1 MLRWFTRTL
10 TLFVLTL
17 PLAATVSAQMTERK
31 DPAFKVEPDLLE
43 KGQVHFSFYQLKAS
57 TIQKKLPDMVELD
70 GARFLEKEGATVQL
84 TKLAYLVDKPAGF
97 FSSTQMTDAK
107 WLQTLLGSSVSLIKD
122 DNYQTKSRGKMRV
135 YFDSDD
141 LSTVQN
147 SRFVHAVTQS
157 KKLDPIA
164 LSGFSTVVMHSQ
176 DAVEIQNHIPF
187 SPKKTLI
194 VSYQLS
200 VVKKD
205 GNAEKQRLDFIK
217 ETEAR
222 LVRAYP

>member
-1 MLRWFTRTL
+1 
-10 TLFVLTL
+10 
-17 PLAATVSAQMTERK
+17 MTERR
-31 DPAFKVEPDLLE
+31 DPLFRVEPDLLE
-43 KGQVHFSFYQLKAS
+43 KGEVHFSFYQLKAS
-57 TIQKKLPDMVELD
+57 TIQKKLPEFVELD

-84 TKLAYLVDKPAGF
+84 TKVAYIVNKPAGF
-97 FSSTQMTDAK
+97 FSSTQMTDAA
-107 WLQTLLGSSVSLIKD
+107 WLKTILGGEVKNLKD
-122 DNYQTKSRGKMRV
+122 DNYDTQSHGKMRV

-141 LSTVQN
+141 LSSVQS

-157 KKLDPIA
+157 KKLDPIT
-164 LSGFSTVVMHSQ
+164 LSGFSTVVMHSG
-176 DAVEIQNHIPF
+176 DSVEIHNHVPY

-205 GNAEKQRLDFIK
+205 VEAKKQRRDFIK

>member
-1 MLRWFTRTL
+1 MLRWFARTL
-10 TLFVLTL
+10 TLFLLTL
-17 PLAATVSAQMTERK
+17 PLAATVSAQMTERR
-31 DPAFKVEPDLLE
+31 DPLFRVEPDLLE
-43 KGQVHFSFYQLKAS
+43 KGEVHFSFYQLKAS
-57 TIQKKLPDMVELD
+57 TIQKKLPEFVELD
-70 GARFLEKEGATVQL
+70 GARFLDLEGATLQL
-84 TKLAYLVDKPAGF
+84 TKVAYLVNKPAGF
-97 FSSTQMTDAK
+97 FSSTQLTDAA
-107 WLQTLLGSSVSLIKD
+107 WLKTLLGSEVTSLKG
-122 DNYQTKSRGKMRV
+122 DNYETKSRGKMRV

-141 LSTVQN
+141 LSTVQS

-157 KKLDPIA
+157 KKLDPIT
-164 LSGFSTVVMHSQ
+164 LSGFSTVVMHSA
-176 DAVEIQNHIPF
+176 DSVEIHNHVPY

-205 GNAEKQRLDFIK
+205 VEAKKQRLDFIK